1 MQNKK
6 KFYKLSND
14 KVFKILFA
22 NPKNEKFLKML
33 LEKVLHAEV
42 DDICYLGTEVYPD
55 NVINKDMRFDC
66 LVNTNLGIVE
76 IEMNSYNRGYLRIR
90 NSVFMF
96 KVVSEHYEV
105 GDTYS
110 EQMFIQINLT
120 NGLGAMSEPVRLY
133 KLQTDDHIEFI
144 NNLRIYEINLD
155 YYHKYWLN
163 KDVEKIKEDFIF
175 VAFNLDEE
183 ELDELAKIC
192 EESRE
197 LVEMIKQVNKEYHNI
212 FTIEEDEKRIHNTL
226 MEEAKN
232 GGIKQGIEQGEKN
245 KVTELI
251 KNMLQN
257 NFTIEQILL
266 ATNESE
272 EKILEIKKNIKL

>member
-1 MQNKK
+1 MTYKEK

-66 LVNTNLGIVE
+66 LVNTNLGIVK
-76 IEMNSYNRGYLRIR
+76 IEMNSYNRSYLRIR

-163 KDVEKIKEDFIF
+163 KDVDKIKEDFIF

-197 LVEMIKQVNKEYHNI
+197 LVKMIKQVNRKYHNI
-212 FTIEEDEKRIHNTL
+212 FL
-226 MEEAKN
+226 Y
-232 GGIKQGIEQGEKN
+232 
-245 KVTELI
+245 
-251 KNMLQN
+251 
-257 NFTIEQILL
+257 F
-266 ATNESE
+266 
-272 EKILEIKKNIKL
+272 

>member
-1 MQNKK
+1 M
-6 KFYKLSND
+6 
-14 KVFKILFA
+14 FKI
-22 NPKNEKFLKML
+22 
-33 LEKVLHAEV
+33 V
-42 DDICYLGTEVYPD
+42 TED
-55 NVINKDMRFDC
+55 
-66 LVNTNLGIVE
+66 
-76 IEMNSYNRGYLRIR
+76 
-90 NSVFMF
+90 
-96 KVVSEHYEV
+96 YEV
-105 GDTYS
+105 GETYS
-110 EQMFIQINLT
+110 EKQKFTQVNLT

-144 NNLRIYEINLD
+144 GNFKIYEINLD

-232 GGIKQGIEQGEKN
+232 DGIKQGIEQGIEKN
-245 KVTELI
+245 KLEMI
-251 KNMLQN
+251 KSMFDN
-257 NFTIEQILL
+257 NLSLEQIINI
-266 ATNESE
+266 TQMTKE
-272 EKILEIKKNIKL
+272 EILKIKKEII

>member
-1 MQNKK
+1 MQKKK

-14 KVFKILFA
+14 KVFKILFV
-22 NPKNEKFLKML
+22 NPKNEKFLKLL
-33 LEKVLHAEV
+33 LEKVLGTKVADV
-42 DDICYLGTEVYPD
+42 CYLGTEVYPD

-232 GGIKQGIEQGEKN
+232 DGLKQGVEQGAKEVKIDM
-245 KVTELI
+245 I
-251 KNMLQN
+251 KNMLDN
-257 NFTIEQILL
+257 NLSLEQIMNI
-266 ATNESE
+266 TNMTE
-272 EKILEIKKNIKL
+272 EEILEIQKDIM